1 MRLIDSHC
9 HLHFPAYD
17 ADREEVLARMRE
29 RGIGAITIGTT
40 LANSEAGARFAEAH
54 ENVWASAALHPEH
67 LTSEFQDEN
76 EGEAPERTLDAGR
89 LEYIARSS
97 PKIVAIGETGLDF
110 HWIDEGLNRA
120 EAMELQEKTFLQH
133 AEVASKLDLPL
144 IIHCR
149 DAFEYLEGFPRK
161 ARTMGLS
168 VTGVIHSFSG
178 TLEQAQAMIEA
189 GFYIGINGI
198 VTFKPRKSDP
208 LERQLPFIVEHLPLD
223 RILLETDAP
232 YLAPVPFRGK
242 RNEPVYVEEVART
255 VAEIKGM
262 TVEEVA
268 RITTENA
275 IKLFRL
281 A

>member
-1 MRLIDSHC
+1 MDTHS
-9 HLHFPAYD
+9 HLHFPAYKD
-17 ADREEVLARMRE
+17 DVAEVLARMKE
-29 RGIGAITIGTT
+29 KDIGTITIGTT

-67 LTSEFQDEN
+67 LTSEFQDAN
-76 EGEAPERTLDAGR
+76 EGEVAEKTLDVER
-89 LEYIARSS
+89 LERIARSS

-110 HWIDEGLNRA
+110 HWIDEGLDRE
-120 EAMELQEKTFLQH
+120 EATRLQEETFMQH

-144 IIHCR
+144 IVHCR
-149 DAFEYLEGFPRK
+149 DASDRLTDILKRIK
-161 ARTMGLS
+161 AVWPGMRGA
-168 VTGVIHSFSG
+168 IHSFSG
-178 TLEQAQAMIEA
+178 SREEA
-189 GFYIGINGI
+189 EVFLSFGMHIGINGI

-208 LERQLPFIVEHLPLD
+208 LERQLPFIVERLPLD

-232 YLAPVPFRGK
+232 YLAPVPYRGK
-242 RNEPVYVEEVART
+242 RNEPVYVEEVARM
-255 VAEIKGM
+255 VAEIKGI